1 MTIEKS
7 KPANQ
12 DRHGPLGQTLSRR
25 LTINWEV
32 IVYIAILIVA
42 IFTRFY
48 ILGDRTM
55 SHDES
60 LHTKFSWD
68 LYRQGVYVH
77 TPLMHGPIL
86 FHVTALMY
94 ALFGDNDFTARI
106 YPAVLGVLMVMFPVL
121 FRRWLGRWG
130 AILASIMILISPLL
144 LYYNRYIREDTPS
157 IFYTMV
163 MVYCTFMYLDGAG
176 RERRR
181 ARWLYIFA
189 AAMLASLASKEVAF
203 IYIAVFGS
211 FLTLY
216 WLMRLGQH
224 FFRLPG
230 KTLMYFLSVA
240 VLMAGVVALAMYIVL
255 SIAPLDTALALGP
268 GTQEYVS
275 LLNWTLLVL
284 VMALLILGGT
294 LVWVYRRRV
303 TRIPWLDVLLLL
315 ALIVIV
321 CAVFIYI
328 EERSHIQ
335 KLQDASLPAEP
346 AVPGQEEVAAVRA
359 GYNPLP
365 IVLMYV
371 ASGVLI
377 VGLLYSRQA
386 GWWRTLHRFRELDIL
401 LLMGT
406 LILPWLMPFI
416 TAFTGVTPA
425 EYTAL
430 GQAAPDFVK
439 NLIPTS
445 DPQAIGKTMLAM
457 VAMLPAFALAITAGL
472 VWSSRRWI
480 ISAAV
485 FSLLF
490 VFFFTTVFTNMPG
503 LAGMYTSLDYWLEQ
517 QAVRRGNQPQYYYL
531 VVIMPFYE
539 FLPILGSVLAMFA
552 GLNHFWQ
559 FRKARSEERSR
570 AQLVNALEPA
580 PEPLQPVLD
589 NPDSVSESQAGAVPS
604 PRPVLAAAERLTRV
618 PFLLFVSWWAVLNLI
633 GYTLAGEKMPWL
645 GTHMT
650 LPLIFLAAWYFGRI
664 FDRID
669 WNTFQSRGWLA
680 LTLLPILYVALAQV
694 IGPFVVGPALGGL
707 QQAQLARLYQWI
719 AGIVIAAGVLY
730 ALWRLWAVTGWAH
743 LRQMAAVAVF
753 AVLGFITFRSAWM
766 ASFINYD
773 LATEFLVYAHGAPAN
788 KRVTEQLQELSLRI
802 TDGSDLRFAYDFKIS
817 WPGAWYFRNFRNA
830 VYLGESPSP
839 RSFDDMVAVI
849 VGDENRA
856 TVEAALEDRYFR
868 FDYIRLWWPM
878 QDYFGLTPQ
887 RVINALDF
895 SPGNVQA
902 QQIRRGIWDMWWWR
916 DYTAYGEAVGKSF
929 KITEWPVAD
938 RMYVFLRKDVAAQVW
953 TLGAG
958 DGSAANPLRETQV
971 NLCTANWQPRLASQI
986 IGSAGVLTGQLN
998 SPRQMA
1004 IGLDGRL
1011 YVAEEFNHRISVF
1024 NADGS
1029 FAFAF
1034 GQQGAGE
1041 GSFERPNGIA
1051 VGPSGQIYVA
1061 DTWNFRVQVFTP
1073 DGEFVRAW
1081 GQRGEYGLAAQVTP
1095 EDAFWGPRAVVV
1107 DSEARVY
1114 VADTGNK
1121 RIRVYDQ
1128 NGRYLRDI
1136 GSGGSGSGQLD
1147 EPVGLA
1153 ISPDGVLYV
1162 ADTWNRR
1169 VSAFLLDGTPANI
1182 FINSQDG
1189 TTSNS
1194 FRVRAW
1200 FDDLGNRPY
1209 LALDPVRNLLYVT
1222 DPDAGRILIYDLSG
1236 NCVGSFGQ
1244 LNREQPDA
1252 SQFASVGG
1260 LAVDEQGNLFA
1271 GDAGSGRILRFD
1283 PYTSP
1288 AQESGALPEMT
1299 VEIGSEGRPAIEET
1313 SEITPEAVG

>member
-1 MTIEKS
+1 MTIEHS
-7 KPANQ
+7 TSADTQ
-12 DRHGPLGQTLSRR
+12 AGHGPLGSALTRR
-25 LTINWEV
+25 FALNWEV
-32 IVYIAILIVA
+32 ALYIAILILA

-106 YPAVLGVLMVMFPVL
+106 YPAVLGVLMVMFPIL

-130 AILASIMILISPLL
+130 ALLASIMILISPLL

-157 IFYTMV
+157 IFYTLV
-163 MVYCTFMYLDGAG
+163 MVYCTFMYLDGPAHQ
-176 RERRR
+176 RRR

-216 WLMRLGQH
+216 WLVRLGQH

-230 KTLMYFLSVA
+230 RSLMYLLSIA
-240 VLMAGVVALAMYIVL
+240 VLAAGVVALAMYVVL
-255 SIAPLDTALALGP
+255 SIAPLETALTLGP
-268 GTQEYVS
+268 GSQEYTS
-275 LLNWTLLVL
+275 LLTWTALVFA
-284 VMALLILGGT
+284 VALIALGGT
-294 LVWVYRRRV
+294 MLWAYRRRLSRV
-303 TRIPWLDVLLLL
+303 PWLDTLLLL
-315 ALIVIV
+315 ALIVII
-321 CAVFIYI
+321 CAAFIYI

-335 KLQDASLPAEP
+335 KLQDASVHAEP
-346 AVPGQEEVAAVRA
+346 AVPGQEQVAPVRS

-371 ASGVLI
+371 VSGVLI
-377 VGLLYSRQA
+377 VGLLYSRRA

-416 TAFTGVTPA
+416 TVFTGITPA
-425 EYTAL
+425 EYSAL
-430 GQAAPDFVK
+430 GQSAPEFVK

-445 DPQAIGKTMLAM
+445 DAQAIGKTLLAI
-457 VAMLPAFALAITAGL
+457 VAMLPAFALAITAGV
-472 VWSSRRWI
+472 VWSSRRWL

-531 VVIMPFYE
+531 LLIMPFYE
-539 FLPILGSVLAMFA
+539 FLPVIGSVLAMFA
-552 GLNHFWQ
+552 GLSHFWQ
-559 FRKARSEERSR
+559 FQKARGEARRQARLEALQTPAVELGTAPAARTGDAQTEPERR
-570 AQLVNALEPA
+570 RQ
-580 PEPLQPVLD
+580 PLP
-589 NPDSVSESQAGAVPS
+589 PS
-604 PRPVLAAAERLTRV
+604 ERLERV
-618 PFLLFVSWWAVLNLI
+618 PFLLFVSWWGVLNLI

-669 WNTFQSRGWLA
+669 WGVFKTRGWLI
-680 LTLLPILYVALAQV
+680 LLLLPVLYVALAQ
-694 IGPFVVGPALGGL
+694 IFGPFIIGPALGGL

-719 AGIVIAAGVLY
+719 AGLVIAAGVIY
-730 ALWRLWAVTGWAH
+730 ALSRLGAGVGWAH
-743 LRQMAAVAVF
+743 VRQLVGVAAF
-753 AVLGFITFRSAWM
+753 IVLGFVTFRSAWM
-766 ASFINYD
+766 ASFINFD

-788 KRVTEQLQELSLRI
+788 KRVTEQLRELSQRI

-839 RSFDDMVAVI
+839 RSFDDAVVVI

-856 TVEAALEDRYFR
+856 SVEAALEDRYFR

-916 DYTAYGEAVGKSF
+916 DYTIYGEAVGKSF
-929 KITEWPVAD
+929 RITEWPVAD
-938 RMYVFLRKDVAAQVW
+938 RMYVFVRKDVAAQVW
-953 TLGAG
+953 TLGTG
-958 DGSAANPLRETQV
+958 DGTAVNPLAETQV
-971 NLCTANWQPRLASQI
+971 NLCTANWQPRLAGQTL
-986 IGSAGVLTGQLN
+986 GSPGALPGQLN
-998 SPRQMA
+998 SPRQLA
-1004 IGLDGRL
+1004 VAADGRL

-1024 NADGS
+1024 NPDGS
-1029 FAFAF
+1029 FAFTF

-1041 GSFERPNGIA
+1041 GQFERPSGIA
-1051 VGPSGQIYVA
+1051 IGPSGQIYVA
-1061 DTWNFRVQVFTP
+1061 DTWNYRVQVFTSE
-1073 DGEFVRAW
+1073 GEFVRVW
-1081 GQRGEYGLAAQVTP
+1081 GQRGEYGLAAQTAP
-1095 EDAFWGPRAVVV
+1095 EDAFWGPRAVAV
-1107 DSEARVY
+1107 DGEEQVY

-1121 RIRVYDQ
+1121 RIRVYDSQ
-1128 NGRYLRDI
+1128 GRHLRDI
-1136 GSGGSGSGQLD
+1136 GSGGSGNGQLD

-1153 ISPDGVLYV
+1153 ISPNGVLYV

-1169 VSAFLLDGTPANI
+1169 ISAFLLDGTPASI
-1182 FINSQDG
+1182 FTGQDKAAV
-1189 TTSNS
+1189 NH

-1209 LALDPVRNLLYVT
+1209 LALDPARNLLYVS
-1222 DPDAGRILIYDLSG
+1222 DPDAGRVLVYDTDGS
-1236 NCVGSFGQ
+1236 CVGSFGQ
-1244 LNREQPDA
+1244 LNRERPDA

-1260 LAVDEQGNLFA
+1260 LVVDDQGRLFA
-1271 GDAGSGRILRFD
+1271 ADAGSGRILRFD
-1283 PYTSP
+1283 PYEPSAIAP
-1288 AQESGALPEMT
+1288 PGLSSQPEAT
-1299 VEIGSEGRPAIEET
+1299 VEIEPGEQPSPEAT
-1313 SEITPEAVG
+1313 AEAVG